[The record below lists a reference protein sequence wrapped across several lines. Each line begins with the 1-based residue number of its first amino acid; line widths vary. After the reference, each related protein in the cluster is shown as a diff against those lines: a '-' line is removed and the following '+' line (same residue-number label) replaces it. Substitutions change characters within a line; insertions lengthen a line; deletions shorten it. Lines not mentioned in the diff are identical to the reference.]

1 MHKQEII
8 GKFLVGNQLWQVIS
22 KKIKKDNHICYE
34 IFYFPIKRESE
45 DKHIKIF
52 QETAYELAKQ
62 KEYDNTDWIKHI
74 SDDHAKTLITC
85 LHQHEHTIKPAKCCP
100 FLDCKF
106 HECHSDSG
114 RPLDRR
120 AYHRTQIDINGNL
133 RLLTVN
139 QQPASKYLAGKS
151 INCRALDISLGGL
164 KLELDNPLP
173 LESQIEITL
182 PGLTCKAT
190 TVWGRKHDDKYLI
203 GVQFEQLD
211 SEQRSNVIKIM
222 SKYRL
227 VVN

>member
-1 MHKQEII
+1 MLMHKQEII

-62 KEYDNTDWIKHI
+62 KEYDNTDWIK
-74 SDDHAKTLITC
+74 
-85 LHQHEHTIKPAKCCP
+85 
-100 FLDCKF
+100 
-106 HECHSDSG
+106 ECHSDSG

-133 RLLTVN
+133 CLLTVN

-173 LESQIEITL
+173 LESQIDRF
-182 PGLTCKAT
+182 GT
-190 TVWGRKHDDKYLI
+190 TQQCHKDHV
-203 GVQFEQLD
+203 
-211 SEQRSNVIKIM
+211 KI
-222 SKYRL
+222 
-227 VVN
+227 